1 MHRDRSSITRTVAA
15 ALLLAAA
22 VLGIVARPANASA
35 TSRLQARRP
44 AAPLHLVADLSRR
57 RLLVVVG
64 RDTFARYAIAIGLPD
79 HPTPT
84 GRFRIAK
91 LAWNPPW
98 VPPAAQRAAGKEDQ
112 PAGARSNPMRLV
124 KIFFQEPDYSIH
136 GTNDPASIGDAESH
150 GCLRMAAM
158 DAYRLGRTLMRHG
171 GVTRSP
177 AWFRRVLR
185 VRTATETV
193 HLRRPISLDI
203 ID

>member
-1 MHRDRSSITRTVAA
+1 VLVAGA
-15 ALLLAAA
+15 
-22 VLGIVARPANASA
+22 LGIVAQPAAASA
-35 TSRLQARRP
+35 ASARQAPRRSASRRP
-44 AAPLHLVADLSRR
+44 AALHLVADLSRR

-64 RDTFARYAIAIGLPD
+64 RDTFARYAIAIGLPE

-84 GRFRIAK
+84 GRFRIAR
-91 LAWNPPW
+91 LVWNPTW
-98 VPPAAQRAAGKEDQ
+98 VPSTEQRAAGKVDQ
-112 PAGARSNPMRLV
+112 AAGARANPMRLV
-124 KIFFQEPDYSIH
+124 KIFFQEPDYYIH

-150 GCLRMAAM
+150 GCLRMEPM

-171 GVTRSP
+171 GTARSP

-193 HLRRPISLDI
+193 RLRRPISMDI

>member
-1 MHRDRSSITRTVAA
+1 VHRDRSSGSRNFAAA
-15 ALLLAAA
+15 ALLIAAA
-22 VLGIVARPANASA
+22 LGMAVRPCRASA
-35 TSRLQARRP
+35 DSHLQARRP

-57 RLLVVVG
+57 RLLVVG

-91 LAWNPPW
+91 LVWNPPW

-112 PAGARSNPMRLV
+112 AAGAPANPMRLV
-124 KIFFQEPDYSIH
+124 KIFFQEPDYYIH

-150 GCLRMAAM
+150 GCLRMEPM

-171 GVTRSP
+171 GASRSP

-193 HLRRPISLDI
+193 RLRRPISMDI